1 MWNVKNKNEGVKSEN
16 HCTWSKQTQNRL
28 TRMIKSEKLK
38 FATFIIILFFWSKI
52 ILFRGNYTFT
62 LCWVP
67 LFKFTLRRRTF
78 SQIPNCLVAE
88 RQ

>member
-52 ILFRGNYTFT
+52 ILFT
-62 LCWVP
+62 LFC
-67 LFKFTLRRRTF
+67 
-78 SQIPNCLVAE
+78 
-88 RQ
+88 